1 MMTVRPSRRMM
12 SLLIL
17 NRLMREI
24 KFRAWDASTKQM
36 FENVQNSNGFDSWL
50 HQPDCTVMQYTGLKD
65 KNGKEIYEGDI
76 VRFFIEHFEGDTSD
90 AVPQIVQWDDKT
102 ASFELA
108 WGSKDPLWFKD
119 GGRRCEIIGNI
130 YKTPHLL
137 TNEK

>member
-76 VRFFIEHFEGDTSD
+76 VIGDLRNEFGSLQEDVRGQIAWNIKSAGFVTKIPGEEQTYFIGKY
-90 AVPQIVQWDDKT
+90 V
-102 ASFELA
+102 
-108 WGSKDPLWFKD
+108 
-119 GGRRCEIIGNI
+119 EIIGNI
-130 YKTPHLL
+130 YENSDLL
-137 TNEK
+137 K

>member
-1 MMTVRPSRRMM
+1 
-12 SLLIL
+12 
-17 NRLMREI
+17 MREI
-24 KFRAWDASTKQM
+24 KFRAILNIEARTAYDKYQTEVILFSLEDVVRGKVVFAYPEHWAFSR
-36 FENVQNSNGFDSWL
+36 
-50 HQPDCTVMQYTGLKD
+50 YTGLKD

-130 YKTPHLL
+130 YETPHLL